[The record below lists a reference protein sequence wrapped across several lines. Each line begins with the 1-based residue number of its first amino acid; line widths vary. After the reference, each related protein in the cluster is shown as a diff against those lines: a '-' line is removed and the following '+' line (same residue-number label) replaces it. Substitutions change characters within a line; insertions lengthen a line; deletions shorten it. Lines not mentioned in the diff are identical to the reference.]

1 MFTTGR
7 IIFALGFLVVFV
19 IVMYMSFRKDKS
31 VNSVHYPNTS
41 KILLGVLLILL
52 LLYLIVK
59 ARKFL

>member
-7 IIFALGFLVVFV
+7 IIFALSFLAVFI
-19 IVMYMSFRKDKS
+19 IVMFMSFRKDKK
-31 VNSVHYPNTS
+31 VNSTHYPNSS